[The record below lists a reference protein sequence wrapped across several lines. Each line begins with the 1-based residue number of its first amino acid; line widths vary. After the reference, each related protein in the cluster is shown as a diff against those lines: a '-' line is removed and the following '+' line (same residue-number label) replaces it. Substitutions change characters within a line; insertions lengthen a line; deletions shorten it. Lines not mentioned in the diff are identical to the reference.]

1 MAAPDRMPD
10 YYPPPE
16 IPQPPGRPVQ
26 PMGTEGGESPLPEP
40 EPMSPEKRMLIIGS
54 VLVLLI
60 SGAFLVRSLVF
71 TIRNL
76 NVVGLQNLTWQQ
88 VATSAGL
95 TSSSNYFGLNEER
108 IKDGINANRYLIY
121 ERMQRVFPNT
131 LVLYVRDRRP
141 VASIH
146 YIGVAY
152 IMADDGMILEK
163 TRDLQMDLRIP
174 TISGLALRDIR
185 QGSVPVST
193 KFGQLEIC
201 VDLTGEL
208 TTQGFSEQIADIN
221 LSEPTSIYMT
231 TRDGYSVH
239 LGDGTQLRA
248 KLGTVRAVVQ
258 ELRRRQLQGG
268 VIEATVPGEAT
279 YRPGS
284 V

>member
-1 MAAPDRMPD
+1 MAGTERMPD

-16 IPQPPGRPVQ
+16 IPHPVSKPMQPVGV
-26 PMGTEGGESPLPEP
+26 EGNGAPPPEH
-40 EPMSPEKRMLIIGS
+40 EPMTPEKRMLIIGS
-54 VLVLLI
+54 VLVLLV

-76 NVVGLQNLTWQQ
+76 HVVGLQNLTWQQ
-88 VATSAGL
+88 VAASAGL
-95 TSSSNYFGLNEER
+95 NSSSNYFGLNEER
-108 IKDGINANRYLIY
+108 IKNGINANRYLVY

-131 LVLYVRDRRP
+131 LVLYVRERRP

-163 TRDLQMDLRIP
+163 IRDLQLDLKIP

-193 KFGQLEIC
+193 KFGQVETC
-201 VDLTGEL
+201 VALTGEL
-208 TTQGFSEQIADIN
+208 TLQGFSEQIADIN
-221 LSEPTSIYMT
+221 LSEPTSIYMI
-231 TRDGYSVH
+231 TRDGYSIH

-248 KLGTVRAVVQ
+248 KIGTVRAVIQ
-258 ELRRRQLQGG
+258 ELRRRQFQGG
-268 VIEATVPGEAT
+268 VIEATIPGEAT